1 MGPWWAWGL
10 VLAPGRWG
18 QVLGCMI
25 AGLWVR
31 GLVLACWWVWPV
43 PDIRC
48 PRASVGTLVSVAQ
61 SQGRWVRGL
70 ICLRSVIHLLVGKAR
85 VPGGGRVS

>member
-1 MGPWWAWGL
+1 MGPWWVWGL

-31 GLVLACWWVWPV
+31 DLVLACWWVWPEA
-43 PDIRC
+43 C
-48 PRASVGTLVSVAQ
+48 GYLLCSVAN
-61 SQGRWVRGL
+61 SETGDSKL
-70 ICLRSVIHLLVGKAR
+70 FKEFY
-85 VPGGGRVS
+85 

>member
-1 MGPWWAWGL
+1 MGPWWVWGL

-18 QVLGCMI
+18 QLLGCMI

-31 GLVLACWWVWPV
+31 DLVLACGWVWPV

-48 PRASVGTLVSVAQ
+48 WHTGECGSIPGQMGEGSNL
-61 SQGRWVRGL
+61 SQ
-70 ICLRSVIHLLVGKAR
+70 ICHPSAGGQGQG
-85 VPGGGRVS
+85 PGWG